1 MVETGG
7 VVVAAEMA
15 KEVLKKVK
23 SSVWPKEALEKVEER
38 LTASF
43 VWQLTLTPNCYSATK
58 SSADSARYHCWRD
71 TSGEDLP
78 KLSLGDTH
86 SSRHSIL
93 REVLNARET
102 QLIGQLH
109 K

>member
-38 LTASF
+38 L
-43 VWQLTLTPNCYSATK
+43 NCFICLAT
-58 SSADSARYHCWRD
+58 Y
-71 TSGEDLP
+71 TQGN
-78 KLSLGDTH
+78 TH